1 MAYPRQPTRG
11 RGMHPRLVLLVS
23 VTIGLAVALIG
34 ALWSLAD
41 GSAQNGPRGAGVK
54 DPDPAA
60 AARIE
65 MPAAATSLPAVRLRA
80 VTAADPC
87 ALPAVQQALSS
98 GGDDA
103 VVGAFGGGA
112 AFRAAV
118 ATGNAPCI
126 DLADPNRDWVVVNKI
141 RPLNPIT
148 FAPSSFGDP
157 ALSVD
162 GAGSVR
168 SDVAQALD
176 RLSAGADAA
185 GVGSIALASGYRSY
199 DTQVQTYSGQIA
211 QYGQA
216 QGDALSARPGHS
228 EHQTG
233 LAADVVSCAGGC
245 GSIDSFG
252 GTDAGAWVAQN
263 GWQYGFIVRY
273 VAGQTP
279 ITGYDAEPWH
289 LRYVGVPL
297 ATAYH
302 DGGYAT
308 LEQFFGLPAAPAYQ
322 G

>member
-1 MAYPRQPTRG
+1 MDPRVTF
-11 RGMHPRLVLLVS
+11 LLF

-34 ALWSLAD
+34 ALWALAD
-41 GSAQNGPRGAGVK
+41 GSAGSGPGGQAPA
-54 DPDPAA
+54 DPVPTSAEIA
-60 AARIE
+60 
-65 MPAAATSLPAVRLRA
+65 MPQTATSLPGVQLRA
-80 VTAADPC
+80 TPASNPC
-87 ALPAVQQALSS
+87 AQAAVQQALAS

-103 VVGAFGGGA
+103 VVAAFGGGA

-118 ATGNAPCI
+118 AVGNAPCI
-126 DLADPNRDWVVVNKI
+126 DLSDPHRDWVVVNKA
-141 RPLNPIT
+141 RPLDPIT
-148 FAPSSFGDP
+148 FAPTSFGDP
-157 ALSVD
+157 ALSVA
-162 GAGSVR
+162 GAGSLR
-168 SDVAQALD
+168 SDVAHALD
-176 RLSAGADAA
+176 QLSAAADAA
-185 GVGSIALASGYRSY
+185 GVGPIALASGYRSY

-245 GSIDSFG
+245 GDIDSFG
-252 GTDAGAWVAQN
+252 GTAAGAWVAAN

-273 VAGQTP
+273 TAGQTP
-279 ITGYDAEPWH
+279 VTGYDPEPWH
-289 LRYVGVPL
+289 IRYIGVPL

-308 LEQFFGLPAAPAYQ
+308 FEQFFGLDAAPAYL

>member
-1 MAYPRQPTRG
+1 
-11 RGMHPRLVLLVS
+11 MHSRVVLLLF

-41 GSAQNGPRGAGVK
+41 GSAQNGPAGAAE
-54 DPDPAA
+54 DPDPVAA
-60 AARIE
+60 AAGIE

-80 VTAADPC
+80 VAVADPC
-87 ALPAVQQALSS
+87 GQVSVQQALAS

-103 VVGAFGGGA
+103 VVSAFGGGA

-126 DLADPNRDWVVVNKI
+126 DLSDPHRDWVVVNKA
-141 RPLNPIT
+141 RPLNPVT
-148 FAPSSFGDP
+148 FAPSSFGDV

-162 GAGSVR
+162 GAGSLR
-168 SDVAQALD
+168 ADTAQALD
-176 RLSAGADAA
+176 QLSAAADAA
-185 GVGSIALASGYRSY
+185 GVGTIALASGYRSY

-263 GWQYGFIVRY
+263 AWQYGFIVRY
-273 VAGQTP
+273 GAGQTGV
-279 ITGYDAEPWH
+279 TGYDPEPWH
-289 LRYVGVPL
+289 LRYLGVPL

-308 LEQFFGLPAAPAYQ
+308 LEQFFGLPAAPAYP